1 VSLPNI
7 SDIPKEVL
15 STIPKETALGL
26 QVVPLRIES
35 GTLHVIANA
44 GNIEQ
49 VKSDIGF
56 ITGLCVEVELVST
69 QELDI
74 FISRFYGKP
83 SIKEVNK
90 LQTTYRQ
97 TGSQDVTDP
106 REEEFS
112 ASAFQSVSSAVSI
125 ASRMISEA
133 IRLGA
138 SDIHVEPYEKY
149 LRIRFRLDGVLKEIS
164 KQPIET
170 SRALISRL
178 KIMADL
184 DIAEKRR
191 PQDGRIRVKE
201 GGRVVDIRVSSL
213 PTDFGEKIVLRIL
226 DKTQLKLDLSV
237 LGFDD
242 LELALFQKTIRLP
255 YGMILVTGP
264 TGSGKTTTL
273 YAALSSINAPGVNIT
288 TIEDPIEYNLAGIN
302 QTQVRS
308 DIGLT
313 FAAILRS
320 ILRQDP
326 NIIMVGEIRDGE
338 TAQIAIRA
346 ALTGHLVFST
356 LHTNDAP
363 SALTRLVDMG
373 VEPFLVASSVR
384 MILAQRLLRKVCPDC
399 SGPIEL
405 RTEERAQLQLGED
418 PQVSFHKGCGCSNC
432 NHTGYRGRRA
442 VYELLSI
449 QDSLADR
456 IARGAL
462 VSEIR
467 SSARSHGMRTLRDSA
482 IDAARSGIT
491 SIDEVLRETL
501 L

>member
-1 VSLPNI
+1 MKSATIAEIPREVLALV
-7 SDIPKEVL
+7 PKEIAL
-15 STIPKETALGL
+15 SFLAL
-26 QVVPLRIES
+26 PLRIDS
-35 GTLHVIANA
+35 GTLYMVSVEENC
-44 GNIEQ
+44 EQ
-49 VKSDIGF
+49 VRSDISF
-56 ITGLCVEVELVST
+56 VTGLNVSVETLPRAEIESAITHAYGDTEVHKSETSQGRRAEVSSWAP
-69 QELDI
+69 I
-74 FISRFYGKP
+74 G
-83 SIKEVNK
+83 
-90 LQTTYRQ
+90 
-97 TGSQDVTDP
+97 
-106 REEEFS
+106 EEDGPPAFEFRS
-112 ASAFQSVSSAVSI
+112 DSSAVSTAGNI
-125 ASRMISEA
+125 ISEA

-149 LRIRFRLDGVLKEIS
+149 LRIRFRLDGVLQEIS
-164 KQPIET
+164 RQPLES

-191 PQDGRIRVKE
+191 PQDGRVRVKE

-237 LGFDD
+237 LGFEET
-242 LELALFQKTIRLP
+242 ELALFQKTIRLP

-302 QTQVRS
+302 QTQVRA

-384 MILAQRLLRKVCPDC
+384 MILAQRLLRKVCPVC
-399 SGPIEL
+399 SAQVEI
-405 RTEERAQLQLGED
+405 RTEEREQLQL
-418 PQVSFHKGCGCSNC
+418 
-432 NHTGYRGRRA
+432 TGYRSETSRKGRGCPSCSNTGYKGRRA
-442 VYELLSI
+442 VYELLEVRNGLT
-449 QDSLADR
+449 DL

-467 SSARSHGMRTLRDSA
+467 AAAKAHGMKTLRDSA
-482 IDAARSGIT
+482 VEAARLGVT
-491 SIDEVLRETL
+491 SIEEVLRETL
-501 L
+501 LQ

>member
-1 VSLPNI
+1 MALPNI
-7 SDIPKEVL
+7 LDIPKEVL
-15 STIPKETALGL
+15 SKIPKETALGL
-26 QVVPLRIES
+26 RVVPVRIEC
-35 GTLHVIANA
+35 GTLHVLAA
-44 GNIEQ
+44 DGNVEL

-56 ITGLCVEVELVST
+56 ITGLYVEAELVSDE
-69 QELDI
+69 ELGAALA
-74 FISRFYGKP
+74 RFYGEPTIKKP
-83 SIKEVNK
+83 DG
-90 LQTTYRQ
+90 LHTTNRKNE
-97 TGSQDVTDP
+97 SRVATDP
-106 REEEFS
+106 NEEEFS
-112 ASAFQSVSSAVSI
+112 ALQLGSDSSAVST
-125 ASRMISEA
+125 ASQMISEA

-164 KQPIET
+164 KQPLET
-170 SRALISRL
+170 TRALISRL

-226 DKTQLKLDLSV
+226 DKSQLKLDLSV

-242 LELALFQKTIRLP
+242 KELALFQKTIRLP

-302 QTQVRS
+302 QTQARA

-326 NIIMVGEIRDGE
+326 NIIMVGEIRDAE

-384 MILAQRLLRKVCPDC
+384 MILAQRLLRKVCSVC
-399 SGPIEL
+399 SAPYDI
-405 RTEERAQLQLGED
+405 RAEEQDQLQIGGDVATLF
-418 PQVSFHKGCGCSNC
+418 QKGQGCPSC
-432 NHTGYRGRRA
+432 NQTGYKGRRA
-442 VYELLSI
+442 VYELLEI
-449 QDSLADR
+449 GNGLADM

-467 SSARSHGMRTLRDSA
+467 TEARNQGMKTLRESAIDSARSGV
-482 IDAARSGIT
+482 T
-491 SIDEVLRETL
+491 SIEEVLRETL

>member
-1 VSLPNI
+1 MIPTL
-7 SDIPKEVL
+7 SDIPREVL
-15 STIPKETALGL
+15 GLIPKEIALAL
-26 QVVPLRIES
+26 RVLPVRIES
-35 GTLHVIANA
+35 GTIHVIVSNENA
-44 GNIEQ
+44 EQ
-49 VKSDIGF
+49 AKSDIGF
-56 ITGLCVEVELVST
+56 ITGLTVNAEVVTHE
-69 QELDI
+69 ELDEA
-74 FISRFYGKP
+74 ISRCYCETPVQRPGESRGINTIDQRSDPPDQNEGEFP
-83 SIKEVNK
+83 A
-90 LQTTYRQ
+90 
-97 TGSQDVTDP
+97 SQFRSD
-106 REEEFS
+106 
-112 ASAFQSVSSAVSI
+112 SSAVST
-125 ASRMISEA
+125 AGRMISEA

-149 LRIRFRLDGVLKEIS
+149 LRIRFRLDGVLKEVS
-164 KQPIET
+164 KEPLES

-237 LGFDD
+237 LGFDAQ
-242 LELALFQKTIRLP
+242 ELALFHKTIRLP

-384 MILAQRLLRKVCPDC
+384 MILAQRLLRKVCPAC
-399 SGPIEL
+399 STPNDIGIG
-405 RTEERAQLQLGED
+405 EREQLQIADDTGT
-418 PQVSFHKGCGCSNC
+418 SFQKGRGCPSC
-432 NHTGYRGRRA
+432 SQTGYKGRRA
-442 VYELLSI
+442 VYELLEVRN
-449 QDSLADR
+449 SLADL

-462 VSEIR
+462 VAEIR
-467 SSARSHGMRTLRDSA
+467 TAARGHGMKTLRESA

-491 SIDEVLRETL
+491 SIEEILRETL

>member
-1 VSLPNI
+1 MISPLS
-7 SDIPKEVL
+7 SDIPREVL
-15 STIPKETALGL
+15 ALIPREIAISLG
-26 QVVPLRIES
+26 VVPLRVES
-35 GTLHVIANA
+35 GLLQILAKVENLP
-44 GNIEQ
+44 Q
-49 VKSDIGF
+49 VKSDVAF
-56 ITGLCVEVELVST
+56 VTGLDVEVEPASGKEIDAAIRHHYGESPSSIT
-69 QELDI
+69 AEP
-74 FISRFYGKP
+74 SREGAP
-83 SIKEVNK
+83 DEEGAAIESHEGDGV
-90 LQTTYRQ
+90 
-97 TGSQDVTDP
+97 GSVFNSD
-106 REEEFS
+106 
-112 ASAFQSVSSAVSI
+112 SSAVSTAGKMI
-125 ASRMISEA
+125 AGA
-133 IRLGA
+133 IQLGA

-149 LRIRFRLDGVLKEIS
+149 LRIRFRLDGVLKEVS
-164 KQPIET
+164 RQPLET

-201 GGRVVDIRVSSL
+201 EGRVVDIRVSSL

-226 DKTQLKLDLSV
+226 DKSQLKLDLSA
-237 LGFDD
+237 LGFDEK
-242 LELALFQKTIRLP
+242 ELALFQRTIRLP

-273 YAALSSINAPGVNIT
+273 YAALSSINAPSVNIT

-302 QTQVRS
+302 QTQVRA

-363 SALTRLVDMG
+363 SALIRLVDMG

-384 MILAQRLLRKVCPDC
+384 MILAQRLLRKVCPTC
-399 SGPIEL
+399 SAAYQLRVDEL
-405 RTEERAQLQLGED
+405 EELQLRDD
-418 PQVSFHKGCGCSNC
+418 PGVSFPKGRGCPNC
-432 NHTGYRGRRA
+432 NQTGYKGRRA
-442 VYELLSI
+442 VYELLEVGNG
-449 QDSLADR
+449 LAEK

-467 SSARSHGMRTLRDSA
+467 SSAREHGMKTLREA
-482 IDAARSGIT
+482 GVLAARAGVT
-491 SIDEVLRETL
+491 SVEEILRETL
-501 L
+501 M